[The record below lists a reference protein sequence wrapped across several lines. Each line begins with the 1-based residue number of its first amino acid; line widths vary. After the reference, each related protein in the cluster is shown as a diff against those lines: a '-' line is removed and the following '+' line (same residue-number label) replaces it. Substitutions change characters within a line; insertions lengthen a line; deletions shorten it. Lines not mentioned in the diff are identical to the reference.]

1 MMRSVPVLMI
11 LALCWV
17 SLVYVQYLFSDPW
30 PSDVSVVWVLLAFA
44 AILPLVA
51 AHATVWFPR
60 RASGALTWFLL
71 QFALAF
77 VSISIAEQFDRTWY
91 DLRNFSHLST
101 AGYLGAVLVFV
112 VQRRIFPQSS
122 LSMRTRE
129 ESNSQK
135 QFSIRNLAVWITL
148 AAIIMAFA
156 PNAWRMM
163 RASADNGV
171 SAIPIG
177 SAGVIAGVY
186 FATTAFVYL
195 PLFQFLSHAKR
206 PVLAA
211 VSLVVF
217 SFLLT
222 TVVALSYLSYEQSY
236 GSQDAGWFVA
246 VVIAAP
252 IATAIFC
259 TWFFTIRWNNR
270 EDAIKVNPNKASL
283 FSKFALFVEN
293 SLLLVTIC
301 FFVYSIGWGA
311 RHFVFPGSYGDPT
324 ILQTSLAMKKQVARV
339 CSRDGLIDHES
350 LSGDED
356 LLELKNRLSG
366 ASVPPDQNAIYQ
378 IAGLSNLE
386 FLDGK
391 GDGQEYRLALGF
403 SRKQIENLPD
413 TQLILWLNQQRPD
426 FVDNDVSPEKQW
438 VWDST
443 LKNENQIRDFLQ
455 NATNREIAYL
465 MHYAN
470 WNAAELPIATQYCKE
485 MQSVFQ
491 AIRLA
496 TRCQFAFSPVSHAD
510 NTDEFV
516 RFAHEMLVIDSH
528 YQVGIGNLDR
538 VIENCESLFRF
549 SELLSKEA
557 PIVVRSPI
565 LVLSRMRGD
574 ALSVAQRALTHKSCT
589 RSQAERI
596 RGLLNQE
603 IDYAQ
608 LSERSNIL
616 NFAYWNCEAGN
627 RLRNGSSSD
636 FVLNF
641 HFYGMV
647 EFPFL
652 RTYFH
657 QPQMIDWGE
666 FTQVGI
672 EVLEN
677 HADFLR
683 STNFGLSDVK
693 ALDVYVEKL
702 NSPLDED
709 TPTDSAIAFALG
721 PKTKGRQL
729 GLWAG
734 RSCSAGLLDAEFSYV
749 LRNRIR
755 RAKIA
760 ILVEKKMRGRLPGD
774 LSQFLSEDSDGLFL
788 DPYSGKELI
797 YGEDKA
803 SDVGFTIYSVGRN
816 GVDDGGQGGD
826 VTLAY
831 SDFAPST
838 IDYLKT
844 EF

>member
-1 MMRSVPVLMI
+1 MVRPSEFFPLVHGRIPWSCAGFRCAAKNISTKFAQHAYARRVEFAKTVFNSKSSGLDHACSDHHGVCAERLADDACLGRQRRVSNSDWIRWGDCCGLLCNYRFRLPATVPI
-11 LALCWV
+11 LEPRKTSCPGGC
-17 SLVYVQYLFSDPW
+17 LVGGILFSFDNGGRAF
-30 PSDVSVVWVLLAFA
+30 LLELR
-44 AILPLVA
+44 AILWLTRCWLV
-51 AHATVWFPR
+51 R
-60 RASGALTWFLL
+60 RGCDRSAYRNSDFL
-71 QFALAF
+71 
-77 VSISIAEQFDRTWY
+77 
-91 DLRNFSHLST
+91 HL
-101 AGYLGAVLVFV
+101 V
-112 VQRRIFPQSS
+112 
-122 LSMRTRE
+122 
-129 ESNSQK
+129 
-135 QFSIRNLAVWITL
+135 
-148 AAIIMAFA
+148 
-156 PNAWRMM
+156 
-163 RASADNGV
+163 
-171 SAIPIG
+171 
-177 SAGVIAGVY
+177 
-186 FATTAFVYL
+186 
-195 PLFQFLSHAKR
+195 
-206 PVLAA
+206 
-211 VSLVVF
+211 
-217 SFLLT
+217 
-222 TVVALSYLSYEQSY
+222 
-236 GSQDAGWFVA
+236 
-246 VVIAAP
+246 
-252 IATAIFC
+252 
-259 TWFFTIRWNNR
+259 FTIRWNNR

-496 TRCQFAFSPVSHAD
+496 TRCQFAFSPVSLHAD

-557 PIVVRSPI
+557 PIVARSPI
-565 LVLSRMRGD
+565 PVLSRMRGD